1 MASRKNGE
9 PRSLFDLSLSKRRA
23 TVYPSG
29 KRIFGQG
36 DPCESVFY
44 IREGRVKLS
53 VLSPTGRE
61 AVVGILGPGDFFG
74 ELALA
79 GHPVRLAT
87 ATAMVASQIVAVPK
101 RQMLRLLHQRKGL
114 SDHFLAHMLARNA
127 RLEEDLVD
135 HIFNAS
141 EKRLARA
148 LLLLARYGKSK
159 GPRKILPKIS
169 QEILAEMVGTTRS
182 RVNFFMNK
190 FRKLGFIDYNGALE
204 VHDALLSV
212 VLLDPPSADR

>member
-1 MASRKNGE
+1 MAPGRTDES
-9 PRSLFDLSLSKRRA
+9 RSLFDASLSKRRA
-23 TVYPSG
+23 TDYLSG
-29 KRIFGQG
+29 KRVFSQG

-44 IREGRVKLS
+44 IREGRVKIA
-53 VLSPTGRE
+53 VLSPTGKE
-61 AVVGILGPGDFFG
+61 AVVGILGAGDFFG

-87 ATAMVASQIVAVPK
+87 ATAMVASQIVVVPK

-114 SDHFLAHMLARNA
+114 SDHFIAHMLARNA

-148 LLLLARYGKSK
+148 LLLLARYGKPK
-159 GPRKILPKIS
+159 GARRVLPRIY
-169 QEILAEMVGTTRS
+169 QEVLAEIVGRTRS

-190 FRKLGFIDYNGALE
+190 FRRLGFIDYNGVLE
-204 VHDALLSV
+204 VHDSLMSV
-212 VLLDPPSADR
+212 VLLDPPGPDR